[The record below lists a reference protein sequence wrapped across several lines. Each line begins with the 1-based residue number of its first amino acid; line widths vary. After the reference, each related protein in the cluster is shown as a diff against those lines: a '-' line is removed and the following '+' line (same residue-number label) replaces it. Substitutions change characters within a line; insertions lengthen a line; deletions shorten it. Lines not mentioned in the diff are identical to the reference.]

1 MERFANNIEIVT
13 LTVFVSLLEKIHVWQ
28 LGNGDISLSVVL
40 GQLGQSLRWV
50 PKASMLSC
58 PHMGPLILKNR
69 MYYNLETFRMATDD

>member
-50 PKASMLSC
+50 PKASMLS
-58 PHMGPLILKNR
+58 PHWASNTQESDIL
-69 MYYNLETFRMATDD
+69 